1 MVMKDRTIAVADLKA
16 NFAQALRDAIRGEP
30 VTVVKHG
37 TPLARL
43 SGLEASGSLVAEP
56 RARYDGENGSK
67 GLDHIGDYGHNRIM
81 YEPNISIADAKANL
95 SKYVK
100 IAASGQVVVICN
112 RNVPVAELRPI
123 PRSTPRNLGVF
134 AGAFEL
140 SEAFFEPLH
149 AEEAAVW
156 EDDPDESAA

>member
-1 MVMKDRTIAVADLKA
+1 MVMTDRTIAVADLKA
-16 NFAQALRDAIRGEP
+16 NFAQTLREAIGGEP

-56 RARYDGENGSK
+56 RARYDGGNGSK
-67 GLDHIGDYGHNRIM
+67 GLDQNGVYGHNRIM
-81 YEPNISIADAKANL
+81 SEPKISIADAKANL

-123 PRSTPRNLGVF
+123 PRETPRNLGVF

-140 SEAFFEPLH
+140 SDAFFEPLVE
-149 AEEAAVW
+149 EEAAGW
-156 EDDPDESAA
+156 EDEPDEPAA

>member
-1 MVMKDRTIAVADLKA
+1 MVIKDRTIAVADLKA
-16 NFAQALRDAIRGEP
+16 NFAQTLRDVIRGES

-43 SGLEASGSLVAEP
+43 SGLAASDSIVAEP
-56 RARYDGENGSK
+56 RARYDVKSGSK
-67 GLDHIGDYGHNRIM
+67 GRDHFALFGHNEIVF
-81 YEPNISIADAKANL
+81 EPNISIADAKANL

-123 PRSTPRNLGVF
+123 PRETPRNLGVF

-140 SEAFFEPLH
+140 SDSFFEPLVE
-149 AEEAAVW
+149 EEAAGW
-156 EDDPDESAA
+156 DDDEPVA